1 VDGADAPRAG
11 AAGRSEAER
20 GRAILSLGI
29 LAFRW
34 VTLAWMAV
42 LALTAGPLRRPALA
56 AGAVLL
62 LAAWTAWLTL
72 ARPSYRLAEPQRHR
86 LAEPQPA
93 PTWPLLAADLALAAG
108 LNVLAGLVM
117 PERTV
122 GERPFFAA
130 GYPAAAAV
138 TWGAARGVP
147 AGVVAGLA
155 LGASLAAGQLA
166 NGIDL
171 AAEDA
176 ATLLDLAGGTL
187 NFVLAGGAVGLVARL
202 LERSAVQLRQATEET
217 IRARERAARLAE
229 RESLARQIHDSV
241 LQALALVHKR
251 GRELAAGGP
260 VPPDQVAGLAE
271 MAAGQERALRALVLR
286 DPDDGPTGAASLRAG
301 LEALAGRGWGNLEVT
316 VGATGPIWLPAHH
329 VQELAAAVRQALDN
343 VVEHAGAS
351 RVALFAEED
360 GATVAVTVRDDGRG
374 FTYDEAAFAAAG
386 KIGLAKSIKGRVEQ
400 LGGHV
405 RVSSRPG
412 AGTEIE
418 LRVRQPRGAP
428 PPASP
433 PKPGG
438 RRGG

>member
-1 VDGADAPRAG
+1 MNEAGAPRAG
-11 AAGRSEAER
+11 TAGAPRAGTAGRSEAER

-34 VTLAWMAV
+34 VSLAWMAV
-42 LALTAGPLRRPALA
+42 LALTAGPLRRPPLA
-56 AGAVLL
+56 AAAILL

-72 ARPSYRLAEPQRHR
+72 ARP
-86 LAEPQPA
+86 A
-93 PTWPLLAADLALAAG
+93 PRWPLLAADLALAAG

-130 GYPAAAAV
+130 GYPVAAAV
-138 TWGAARGVP
+138 SWGAARGVR

-155 LGASLAAGQLA
+155 LGLSLAAGLLA
-166 NGIDL
+166 NGVDL

-176 ATLLDLAGGTL
+176 PTLLDLAGGTL

-202 LERSAVQLRQATEET
+202 LERSALQLRQATEET

-260 VPPDQVAGLAE
+260 VPPGQVAGLAE

-301 LEALAGRGWGNLEVT
+301 LEAVAGRGWGHLEVT

-329 VQELAAAVRQALDN
+329 VEELAAAVRQALDN

-360 GATVAVTVRDDGRG
+360 GGMVAVTIRDDGRG

-400 LGGHV
+400 LGGRV
-405 RVSSRPG
+405 RVTSRPG

-418 LRVRQPRGAP
+418 LRVPRSGEP
-428 PPASP
+428 EQER
-433 PKPGG
+433 G
-438 RRGG
+438 RGG

>member
-1 VDGADAPRAG
+1 VDESGAPPRATP
-11 AAGRSEAER
+11 AGGEAER
-20 GRAILSLGI
+20 GRAILSLAI

-42 LALTAGPLRRPALA
+42 LALTAGPLRRPGLA
-56 AGAVLL
+56 AAAILL
-62 LAAWTAWLTL
+62 LAGWTAWLTL
-72 ARPSYRLAEPQRHR
+72 AR
-86 LAEPQPA
+86 PA

-117 PERTV
+117 PQQTV

-130 GYPAAAAV
+130 GYPVAAAV
-138 TWGAARGVP
+138 SWGAARGVR

-166 NGIDL
+166 NGVDL

-187 NFVLAGGAVGLVARL
+187 NFALAGGAVGLVARL

-241 LQALALVHKR
+241 LQALTLVHKR

-271 MAAGQERALRALVLR
+271 MAAGQERALRRLVLR
-286 DPDDGPTGAASLRAG
+286 DPDEGPTGAASLRAA
-301 LEALAGRGWGNLEVT
+301 LESLAAGGWGRLEVT
-316 VGATGPIWLPAHH
+316 AGATGPIWLPAHQ
-329 VQELAAAVRQALDN
+329 VEELAAAARQALEN
-343 VVEHAGAS
+343 VVAHAGAS
-351 RVALFAEED
+351 RASLFAEED
-360 GATVAVTVRDDGRG
+360 GGAVVVTVRDDGRG
-374 FTYDEAAFAAAG
+374 FAYDEAAFTAAG
-386 KIGLAKSIKGRVEQ
+386 KMGLVKSIKGRVEQ
-400 LGGHV
+400 LGGHL
-405 RVSSRPG
+405 RVTSRPG
-412 AGTEIE
+412 AGAEVE
-418 LRVRQPRGAP
+418 LRVPTTAGGGALRNP
-428 PPASP
+428 PTGRPVDRV
-433 PKPGG
+433 KED

>member
-1 VDGADAPRAG
+1 VDGAG
-11 AAGRSEAER
+11 AGRSEAER

-34 VTLAWMAV
+34 VSLAWMAV

-56 AGAVLL
+56 AAAVLL

-72 ARPSYRLAEPQRHR
+72 ARP
-86 LAEPQPA
+86 A
-93 PTWPLLAADLALAAG
+93 PTWPLLVADLAVAAG
-108 LNVLAGLVM
+108 LNLLAGLVM

-130 GYPAAAAV
+130 GYPVAAAV
-138 TWGAARGVP
+138 SWGAARGVR

-155 LGASLAAGQLA
+155 LGVSLAAGQLA

-202 LERSAVQLRQATEET
+202 LERSALQLRQATEET

-271 MAAGQERALRALVLR
+271 MAAGQERALRTLVLR
-286 DPDDGPTGAASLRAG
+286 DPDEGPTGAASLRAG
-301 LEALAGRGWGNLEVT
+301 LEAVAARGWGHLEVT

-329 VQELAAAVRQALDN
+329 VEELTAAVRQALDN
-343 VVEHAGAS
+343 VVEHAGAA

-360 GATVAVTVRDDGRG
+360 GGMVAVTVRDDGRG
-374 FTYDEAAFAAAG
+374 FSYDEAAFAAAG

-400 LGGHV
+400 LGGQL
-405 RVSSRPG
+405 RVGSRPG
-412 AGTEIE
+412 AGTEVE
-418 LRVRQPRGAP
+418 LRI
-428 PPASP
+428 
-433 PKPGG
+433 PKQEDG
-438 RRGG
+438 RGG